1 MVTFSNRNLS
11 PCWIS
16 LRVIGTG
23 SSGAFNLHRGLI
35 SAGLEAQFGCGT
47 SQEWRNSPSSWFD
60 RFERS
65 CPSIRHQVAQGFP
78 DVYSWSSNAWLNMFA
93 SQHRTILGYLGVSNQ
108 KCVLAFFC
116 SLVRHCWKKTMLP
129 ESMNRCR
136 RSWVTACTYL
146 AADLEGA
153 WISLYDCLQWKLS
166 YATTYVLHV
175 KDRKGMPL
183 YEFQHKAMA
192 FPVWRYLPF
201 TKPFIVWNLLIPLY
215 YVVLLCCLNMSEPWN
230 RADENQQTQSNL
242 FLRHLEQWWKAL
254 ILERNKPGSLRG
266 INFANTNNI
275 VQPRCFPWRPDFCL
289 RCGIFSNL
297 AFDDPFKQNLPKNA
311 EWTSIKFAVV
321 ICSSPHISQY
331 SQSITR

>member
-1 MVTFSNRNLS
+1 
-11 PCWIS
+11 
-16 LRVIGTG
+16 
-23 SSGAFNLHRGLI
+23 
-35 SAGLEAQFGCGT
+35 
-47 SQEWRNSPSSWFD
+47 
-60 RFERS
+60 
-65 CPSIRHQVAQGFP
+65 
-78 DVYSWSSNAWLNMFA
+78 MFA

-116 SLVRHCWKKTMLP
+116 SLVRHCWKKTMLL

-201 TKPFIVWNLLIPLY
+201 TKPFIDWNLLIPLY
-215 YVVLLCCLNMSEPWN
+215 YVVLFCCLNMSEPWK
-230 RADENQQTQSNL
+230 RADENQQTRSNL

-321 ICSSPHISQY
+321 ICSSPHIHKVSQRF
-331 SQSITR
+331 TK